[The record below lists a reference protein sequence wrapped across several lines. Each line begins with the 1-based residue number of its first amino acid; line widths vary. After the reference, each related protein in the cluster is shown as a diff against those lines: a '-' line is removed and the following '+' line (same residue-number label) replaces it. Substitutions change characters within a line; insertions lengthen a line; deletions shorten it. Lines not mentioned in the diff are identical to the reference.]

1 MAGGF
6 EQKITKE
13 TRGLGMVLP
22 RADQLMTG
30 KSSAFYFCAKKS
42 GQFPVASR
50 TAGSL
55 GFGGAGT
62 KSKSRRDGAIHFA
75 DICGCRVYRE

>member
-13 TRGLGMVLP
+13 TKGLGMVLP

-55 GFGGAGT
+55 WFGGAGT
-62 KSKSRRDGAIHFA
+62 KSKSRRDGAIHLV